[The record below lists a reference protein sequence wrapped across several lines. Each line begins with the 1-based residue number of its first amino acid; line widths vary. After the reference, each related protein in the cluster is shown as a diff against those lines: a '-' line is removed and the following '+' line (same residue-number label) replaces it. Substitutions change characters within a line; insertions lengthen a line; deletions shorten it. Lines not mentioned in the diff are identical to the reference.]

1 MRRHAIVLFLM
12 LMLAPALAS
21 AQQAAASQPAA
32 KQDAAFVMEHTFWI
46 KPGKTS
52 QFIALFKKNRLPGL
66 LAEQA
71 KGRIVWIRMT
81 QPRTSSGNDQ
91 WDFRITIGWRDAQ
104 TAWDLEDAARAVSVS
119 REGQRQTIEESLSE
133 ELIIERTDVPVQE
146 SIAQ

>member
-1 MRRHAIVLFLM
+1 MRRHTLVLFLTM
-12 LMLAPALAS
+12 LLAPLLAV
-21 AQQAAASQPAA
+21 AQQGGAPSSSS
-32 KQDAAFVMEHTFWI
+32 FVMEHTFWV

-71 KGRIVWIRMT
+71 KGRILWIRMT
-81 QPRTSSGNDQ
+81 QPRTSSGNEQ

-104 TAWDLEDAARAVSVS
+104 TAWDLEDAARAISNN
-119 REGQRQTIEESLSE
+119 RDGTRQSIEETLSE

-146 SIAQ
+146 LMAP